1 MLTLPDL
8 SIQQAIPLLPFTGL
22 SQVKFVEHN
31 GGLSMR
37 EYDVAG
43 DWRND
48 LMATDIHLY
57 PIPLIRNN
65 REAVRGPNLR

>member
-1 MLTLPDL
+1 
-8 SIQQAIPLLPFTGL
+8 
-22 SQVKFVEHN
+22 
-31 GGLSMR
+31 MR